1 MIGLGGSGLAVAKR
15 LLELNASFIA
25 IDAKTIAA
33 GAAGRNGGFLL
44 AGSSAF
50 YHDAI
55 AALGRERAKAIY
67 ELTLKELERF
77 KATTPASINLN
88 GSLRIANDEKELRDI
103 EEQYLAMKADGLA
116 VRKYKD
122 NAGEGILIP
131 TDASFNPLMRA
142 RIVARELLLTGAR
155 FYENTPALAINK
167 NIITTPKAKIKAK
180 KIIVA
185 VDGAL
190 EKILPDLSGQ
200 VRTARLQML
209 ATLPTDE
216 IEILRPR
223 YLRYGYEY
231 YQQLVSG
238 SIALGGFRD
247 FGADNEWTFDNNPSE
262 LVQDRL
268 EHYLRNELKV
278 QAPISHRWAALVTY
292 NRGILPV
299 FTELRKNLFVIGAYN
314 GTGNIIGSIIGK
326 GVADLAVTGSS
337 EIHRLFN

>member
-1 MIGLGGSGLAVAKR
+1 MGGSGLAAAKR
-15 LLELNASFIA
+15 FLELNTSFIA

-44 AGSSAF
+44 AGTSAF
-50 YHDAI
+50 YHNAI
-55 AALGRERAKAIY
+55 AELGRERAKAIY
-67 ELTLKELERF
+67 ELTLKELEEF
-77 KATTPASINLN
+77 KLTTPMAINLN
-88 GSLRIANDEKELRDI
+88 GSLRIASDARELKDI

-116 VRKYKD
+116 VEKYKG
-122 NAGEGILIP
+122 NEGAGILVS
-131 TDASFNPLMRA
+131 TDGSFNPLMRA
-142 RIVARELLLTGAR
+142 RIVAKELLLAGAKL
-155 FYENTPALAINK
+155 YENTPALAINK
-167 NIITTPKAKIKAK
+167 GIIITPKAKIKAK

-190 EKILPDLSGQ
+190 EKILPELLGQ

-216 IEILRPR
+216 IEILRPT

-231 YQQLVSG
+231 YQQTASG

-247 FGADNEWTFDNNPSE
+247 FGADNEWTFDNSPSE
-262 LVQDRL
+262 LVQVRL

-278 QAPISHRWAALVTY
+278 QASISHRWAALVAY
-292 NRGILPV
+292 NRGVLPV

-326 GVADLAVTGSS
+326 GVADLAVTGIS
-337 EIHRLFN
+337 EIHKLFN